1 MNCNFE
7 IISGSEL
14 DAITDSLNVSKS
26 FSEFVIK
33 NSKLFKE
40 NREGIYIKEYLP
52 EHVINEILNKFE
64 SSIIENFTA
73 GNYDLEACYCL
84 NFTDV
89 KHTILEKA
97 ICFVLD
103 RIN

>member
-1 MNCNFE
+1 M
-7 IISGSEL
+7 IDMKS
-14 DAITDSLNVSKS
+14 DLNIDLIVYSIRDSKS
-26 FSEFVIK
+26 FSDFVVK
-33 NSKLFKE
+33 NSKLFE
-40 NREGIYIKEYLP
+40 DNRDGVYIKEYLP

-73 GNYDLEACYCL
+73 GNYDLESCYCL

-89 KHTILEKA
+89 KHTMLEKA